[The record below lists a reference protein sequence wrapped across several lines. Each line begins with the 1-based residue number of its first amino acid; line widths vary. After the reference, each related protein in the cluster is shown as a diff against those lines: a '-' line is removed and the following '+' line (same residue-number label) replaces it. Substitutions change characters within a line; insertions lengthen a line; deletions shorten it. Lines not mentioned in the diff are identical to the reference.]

1 MRTKYDWS
9 EIPPE
14 VQFMATDFDG
24 WAFGYKS
31 EPERLA
37 TEFSGDL
44 FYGVAV
50 LPYNNIYEGDWKDSL
65 EQRPLEK
72 N

>member
-1 MRTKYDWS
+1 MGTKYDWS

-44 FYGVAV
+44 FLWSCSAPIQQY
-50 LPYNNIYEGDWKDSL
+50 L
-65 EQRPLEK
+65 
-72 N
+72 